1 MSLVS
6 PEAVIGSGPVD
17 VESRLRRAPTYGK
30 RNLHRILEGR
40 MITPAYVRTMAAYNA
55 EMNKRLYEAAGRLG
69 DAERRAS
76 QGAFWGSIH
85 GTLVHILWGD
95 SQWMSRFDGWP
106 PPAVGQRQSD
116 HFIENWEELRAA
128 RDKGDADISR
138 WADKVDDAWLD
149 ADLVWFSGSAG
160 REIRAPK
167 RLLVTHFFNHQTHH
181 RGQAHALLTAA
192 GQQTGDT
199 DLFLVIPEMIE

>member
-1 MSLVS
+1 
-6 PEAVIGSGPVD
+6 
-17 VESRLRRAPTYGK
+17 
-30 RNLHRILEGR
+30 

-55 EMNKRLYEAAGRLG
+55 EMNRRLYDAAGRLSDG
-69 DAERRAS
+69 ERRAS
-76 QGAFWGSIH
+76 HGAFWGSIH

-95 SQWMSRFDGWP
+95 SQWMSRFDDWP
-106 PPAVGQRQSD
+106 RPAVGQKQSD
-116 HFIENWEELRAA
+116 HFIENWAELCAA

-138 WADKVDDAWLD
+138 WAAKVDEAWLGE
-149 ADLVWFSGSAG
+149 DLVWFSGAAG
-160 REIRAPK
+160 REVTAPK

-199 DLFLVIPEMIE
+199 DLFLIIPQMIA